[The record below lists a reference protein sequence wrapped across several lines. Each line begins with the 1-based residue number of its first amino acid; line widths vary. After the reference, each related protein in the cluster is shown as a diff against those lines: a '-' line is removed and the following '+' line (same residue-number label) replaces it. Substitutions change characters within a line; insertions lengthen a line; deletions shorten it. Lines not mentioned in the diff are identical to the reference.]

1 MKYSGK
7 VLRDEQ
13 ASPGSKSTKNQYAVS
28 NVNQKQ
34 GPRMGNASAH
44 EGKRT
49 AFTAAKEER
58 APLAD
63 MIAKAYG
70 ARTPD
75 DKVEKKLEPISANT
89 KAKFKSKK

>member
-13 ASPGSKSTKNQYAVS
+13 KSPGSKSVKNQYAVS
-28 NVNQKQ
+28 NVNVAQ
-34 GPRMGNASAH
+34 GPRTGNASAH
-44 EGKRT
+44 EGKRKE
-49 AFTAAKEER
+49 FKSAKEER

-70 ARTPD
+70 ARTPG
-75 DKVEKKLEPISANT
+75 DKVEKKLEPISSNT
-89 KAKFKSKK
+89 KAKFKK

>member
-7 VLRDEQ
+7 VLINEQ
-13 ASPGSKSTKNQYAVS
+13 ANPGSKSTKNMYSVS

-34 GPRMGNASAH
+34 GPRTGNASAH

-49 AFTAAKEER
+49 AFKDAKEER

-63 MIAKAYG
+63 MIVKAYG
-70 ARTPD
+70 ARTPG

-89 KAKFKSKK
+89 KAKFKK